1 VARPYIWPDNP
12 AAIPGLNAVT
22 TTIRTRPEDLD
33 YELVFKLMPGMTLV
47 LDPAFTIIAQN
58 RDHAQATLSIAKDAV
73 GKNLFA
79 VFPDNP
85 GHSAADGVSTVRASL
100 LKVLKTRQ
108 ADVMP
113 VIRYDVQGER
123 GPFQP
128 RYWVITNTPILGE
141 DGYVRWIINRA
152 EDVTQLEELRRA
164 ADKR

>member
-1 VARPYIWPDNP
+1 VTRKPDK
-12 AAIPGLNAVT
+12 
-22 TTIRTRPEDLD
+22 LD
-33 YELVFKLMPGMTLV
+33 YELVFNLMPGMCLV
-47 LDPAFTIIAQN
+47 LDAGFTIVAQN
-58 RDHAQATLSIAKDAV
+58 FEHAMMTLSIAKDVV
-73 GKNLFA
+73 GKNLFDA
-79 VFPDNP
+79 FPDNP
-85 GHSAADGVSTVRASL
+85 GHSAADGVSKLRASL

-152 EDVTQLEELRRA
+152 EDVTLLEELRREA
-164 ADKR
+164 GKR